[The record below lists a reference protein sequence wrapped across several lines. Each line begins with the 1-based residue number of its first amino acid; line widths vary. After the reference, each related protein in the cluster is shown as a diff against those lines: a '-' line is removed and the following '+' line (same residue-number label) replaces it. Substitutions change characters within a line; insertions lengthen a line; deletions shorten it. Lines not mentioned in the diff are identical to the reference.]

1 MDYHHH
7 ARLTIYS
14 REQLCRSVVEGRLT
28 VKQAVTEFKLSR
40 QSVSRWVRRFR
51 EGGRGALLDRSSR
64 PYRSPRRVGLEQL
77 ERVERLRRER
87 WTGVRIAQATGLSR
101 ATVSRILT
109 RLKLNKAKML
119 EPQIPIVRYEHG
131 LPGDLLHIDIK
142 KLARIVKPGHGITG
156 NPRDETRGA
165 GWEFLY
171 VAVDDHSRIA
181 FTAMFPDEKAASSAA
196 FLRQA
201 VAYFARLGIHV
212 RRVMTDNGPCFYAL
226 LFAQACRD
234 LAIKHIRTR
243 IYTPRTNGK
252 AERFIQTAIRE
263 WAYARLYQNSEDRL
277 NQLAPWIHQYNWHR
291 PHASLNQMPPI
302 SRAGL
307 LIDVNNLLRHDI

>member
-14 REQLCRSVVEGRLT
+14 REQLAKSVVEGRLSLRE
-28 VKQAVTEFKLSR
+28 AAAERGLSR
-40 QSVSRWVRRFR
+40 QSASKWVRRFR
-51 EGGRGALLDRSSR
+51 QGGRAALVDRSSR
-64 PYRSPRRVGLEQL
+64 PHRSPGRVSPELV

-109 RLKLNKAKML
+109 RLQLNKAKML
-119 EPQIPIVRYEHG
+119 EPKIPIVRYEHAA
-131 LPGDLLHIDIK
+131 PGDLLHIDIK

-156 NPRDETRGA
+156 NPQDETRGA

-171 VAVDDHSRIA
+171 VAIDDHSRIA
-181 FTAMFPDEKAASSAA
+181 FTAMMPDEKAASSAG
-196 FLRQA
+196 FLHQA
-201 VAYFARLGIHV
+201 VAYFARLGIQV
-212 RRVMTDNGPCFYAL
+212 RRVMTDNGPCFYAHR
-226 LFAQACRD
+226 FALACRELD
-234 LAIKHIRTR
+234 IKHVRTR

-263 WAYARLYQNSEDRL
+263 WAYVRLYQNSEDRL
-277 NQLAPWIHQYNWHR
+277 HHLAPWIHQYNWHR

-302 SRAGL
+302 SRAGPHF
-307 LIDVNNLLRHDI
+307 DVNNLLRHDS